1 MLINIFKH
9 SLKKKKQN
17 NKKRENKKGL
27 VMYFFPLP
35 EWLGA

>member
-27 VMYFFPLP
+27 VMYFFPFLN
-35 EWLGA
+35 G

>member
-9 SLKKKKQN
+9 SLKKKTKQQ
-17 NKKRENKKGL
+17 KKRKQKRACY
-27 VMYFFPLP
+27 VFFPLP